1 MKPSMVDTLKN
12 VMIRTEKLTAE
23 DIDALETLVA
33 RNIRWTQKIIKYACI
48 VLAFPLFVPIEIL
61 SLFRSSGTK
70 LDHESSFLYF
80 ELGPMNVL
88 LYLLLPTAIIIL
100 LIYLLFLKV
109 PAMKRDLRNQNKI
122 VVDIKVMGIDELQGR
137 EKKDLWMFTHKILF
151 EPNDYGY
158 TEQLFQS
165 FQNPNYL
172 NAGAFRLHLTENARA
187 ELKREVID
195 NTNQS

>member
-1 MKPSMVDTLKN
+1 
-12 VMIRTEKLTAE
+12 
-23 DIDALETLVA
+23 
-33 RNIRWTQKIIKYACI
+33 
-48 VLAFPLFVPIEIL
+48 
-61 SLFRSSGTK
+61 
-70 LDHESSFLYF
+70 
-80 ELGPMNVL
+80 
-88 LYLLLPTAIIIL
+88 
-100 LIYLLFLKV
+100 
-109 PAMKRDLRNQNKI
+109 
-122 VVDIKVMGIDELQGR
+122 
-137 EKKDLWMFTHKILF
+137 MFTHKILF